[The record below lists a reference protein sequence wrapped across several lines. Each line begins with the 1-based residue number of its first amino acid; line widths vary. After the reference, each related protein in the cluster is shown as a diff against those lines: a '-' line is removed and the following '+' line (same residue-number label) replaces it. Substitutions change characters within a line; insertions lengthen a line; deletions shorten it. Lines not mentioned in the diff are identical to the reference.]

1 MGGKLEQFERVL
13 WIRVDEEAVKPKIH
27 RLASHSHHFTRY
39 NDHHFHYGY
48 ILYACAVLGSLNS
61 TFVEKFG
68 NQVDTIY
75 YDIAHNTNLDSKVVD
90 GVFFP
95 AARHKSWFDGHS
107 FASGLFPFGNGKS
120 QESSSEAVNGYYGAY
135 LWSVVRHGAA
145 SNPEL
150 DLSPETDFARLLLA
164 TEIRGAKMYWHMSPT
179 RPQGKRTGSPPLKI
193 YSKEF
198 SKNYMVGNLGMM
210 DAVCSTWFGTKE
222 LYVHMINFLPVTSA
236 TGELFSIDY
245 VRDEYMSVLEPQ
257 ASTAEMAWRGY
268 VIANHA
274 IFDPSAAWMEAQE
287 LISSQL
293 DSGLSKSQVL
303 YWIATRSNFNVL
315 TINEDTRGTEKGG
328 SSTSTESGPQSNNS
342 SGASNVQATHSS
354 TGSQSGG
361 TCESHPRCA
370 ELLLTG
376 DCCPSPNGFNLDC
389 CNR

>member
-1 MGGKLEQFERVL
+1 M
-13 WIRVDEEAVKPKIH
+13 KPTIPG
-27 RLASHSHHFTRY
+27 LISSHFRCLLRY

-61 TFVEKFG
+61 TFVERFG
-68 NQVDTIY
+68 NEVDTIF

-95 AARHKSWFDGHS
+95 ASRHKSWFDGHS

-145 SNPEL
+145 ANPAL

-164 TEIRGAKMYWHMSPT
+164 TEIRGARMYWHMSPT
-179 RPQGKRTGSPPLKI
+179 RSQGKRKGPIPPKT

-198 SKNYMVGNLGMM
+198 SRNYMVGNLGMM

-245 VRDEYMSVLEPQ
+245 VRDEYTNVLESQ
-257 ASTAEMAWRGY
+257 ASTAEMAWKGY

-287 LISSQL
+287 IISSQL

-315 TINEDTRGTEKGG
+315 SISGDVKGIEKGRGNTHTETG
-328 SSTSTESGPQSNNS
+328 SPLNDS
-342 SGASNVQATHSS
+342 SGASNIQATHSS

-370 ELLLTG
+370 KLELTG
-376 DCCPSPNGFNLDC
+376 DCCPSPNGLSLDC
-389 CNR
+389 CTR